1 MSRRT
6 MRAFVLTAP
15 GECELRELPVP
26 ISAAGEAVVDVDR
39 TG

>member
-1 MSRRT
+1 

-15 GECELRELPVP
+15 GECAVRELPVP
-26 ISAAGEAVVDVDR
+26 MAAAGEAVVDVDR